1 MKNYSSTP
9 GNDELL
15 ENLYTETMS
24 FFDIA
29 ESFIEKY
36 KYEEAQKEA
45 ALLAQEQFWEKES

>member
-1 MKNYSSTP
+1 MSTP
-9 GNDELL
+9 GNEELL
-15 ENLYTETMS
+15 ENLYNETMS

-45 ALLAQEQFWEKES
+45 ALLARERFWEKES